1 MRKGLWLKE
10 EETEPGTRQ
19 PDGDR
24 GLNIL
29 TVVLMERVLHWR
41 EANFTPGTNYFPEK
55 KPRGHPRLMVQRSS
69 YLTGILRWVWWLAG
83 VAGLSLPCPDPSL
96 EPHPKAFHLFPPLF
110 L

>member
-1 MRKGLWLKE
+1 MNVIVQVKTAMRKGLWLKE

-69 YLTGILRWVWWLAG
+69 YLTGILRVHTD
-83 VAGLSLPCPDPSL
+83 VSSQDHRENTCRKSVS
-96 EPHPKAFHLFPPLF
+96 
-110 L
+110 